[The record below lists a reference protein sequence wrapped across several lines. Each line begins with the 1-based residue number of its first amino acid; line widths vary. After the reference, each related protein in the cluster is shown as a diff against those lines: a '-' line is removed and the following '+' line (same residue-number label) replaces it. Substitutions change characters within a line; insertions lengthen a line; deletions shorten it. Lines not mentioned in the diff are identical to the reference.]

1 MHGMKE
7 LTNSNQNNLIEESIL
22 EDIRKKVFNQSM
34 LNTMQ
39 LADREV

>member
-7 LTNSNQNNLIEESIL
+7 LTKSNKNNLIEESVL

-34 LNTMQ
+34 LNTIQ